1 MNERM
6 RIRNPLMSGFANGEG
21 ITSRPRLP
29 MLDFFLHPKTGR
41 TDWGT
46 IAIFLATVASFAG
59 AAILWMQH
67 PG

>member
-1 MNERM
+1 M
-6 RIRNPLMSGFANGEG
+6 RIRNPPMSGFANGEG
-21 ITSRPRLP
+21 ITSRPRLLR
-29 MLDFFLHPKTGR
+29 LDFFLHPKTGR

-59 AAILWMQH
+59 AVILWVQH